1 MEETLGISDSNI
13 FVSFRNG
20 SVGSMWVPPVTG
32 KGIATYEGSPVF
44 LSYLKQLL

>member
-1 MEETLGISDSNI
+1 MEETLGISDLNI

-20 SVGSMWVPPVTG
+20 NVVLWVPPVTG

-44 LSYLKQLL
+44 

>member
-20 SVGSMWVPPVTG
+20 DVGSMWAPPVTG
-32 KGIATYEGSPVF
+32 KGIATYERSPVF